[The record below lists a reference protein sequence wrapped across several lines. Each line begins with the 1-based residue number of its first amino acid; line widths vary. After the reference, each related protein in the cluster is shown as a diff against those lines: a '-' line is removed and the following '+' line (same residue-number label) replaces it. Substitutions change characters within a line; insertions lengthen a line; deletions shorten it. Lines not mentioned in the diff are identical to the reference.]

1 MFIRTLLEVLYEN
14 VNPKYERID
23 KDIFKNIFGVDIDPN
38 ACHATKLSLSLLHL
52 LIYDE
57 IPTNL
62 NIINSESIEYLSKN
76 YQNSFDILISNPPFV
91 RYDSTNSEHIKEYLG
106 DLAIGKTDLYLGFL
120 KLALEILKPDG
131 YGLFVLPHSFLVNKS
146 ASQIRKLIFD
156 LANISFIADL
166 SAIHV
171 FGDINSYIILLI
183 FQKKS
188 LAPKTYDNPIKLRCK
203 NSVGQALE
211 DTLNNIQTSSENYSI
226 YQGQEIDFGKNEW
239 FVLPPAEYIIEQ
251 KFQNFPAIDKFL
263 KVNSGVITGADTIFI
278 INRLAI
284 PKGEENIYKQFLSD
298 RKITSYKI
306 YEDIED
312 YIFYPFENGFHLS
325 AEDIEKK
332 YPKTWKYLL
341 SHKEQLESRKSLP
354 KEWWMLRST
363 SHPDNIL
370 IPKIVNHE
378 LTITPKFSFDNE
390 GDFIVSHSSYLSLK
404 SNDYDLELLY
414 YFLGILNSTP
424 CYWYISTHSNKYGSG
439 YNKIQPKTLKNTPI
453 PDPFKIDKKDLLI
466 LIKLVKERFNQNEE
480 SILQIEKEID
490 LLVCS
495 LYGLTNEESQILLG
509 SWQET

>member
-1 MFIRTLLEVLYEN
+1 MTR
-14 VNPKYERID
+14 K
-23 KDIFKNIFGVDIDPN
+23 
-38 ACHATKLSLSLLHL
+38 
-52 LIYDE
+52 
-57 IPTNL
+57 
-62 NIINSESIEYLSKN
+62 
-76 YQNSFDILISNPPFV
+76 FD
-91 RYDSTNSEHIKEYLG
+91 
-106 DLAIGKTDLYLGFL
+106 
-120 KLALEILKPDG
+120 
-131 YGLFVLPHSFLVNKS
+131 FLVIGS
-146 ASQIRKLIFD
+146 GMAG
-156 LANISFIADL
+156 ISFALKAAQYGKVALLCKTTLSETNTSYAQGGIA
-166 SAIHV
+166 SV
-171 FGDINSYIILLI
+171 
-183 FQKKS
+183 
-188 LAPKTYDNPIKLRCK
+188 TYEPDTFEKHI
-203 NSVGQALE
+203 E
-211 DTLNNIQTSSENYSI
+211 DTLIAGDGHCNLAAVEKVIREAPSQINELINW
-226 YQGQEIDFGKNEW
+226 GIDFGKNEW

-278 INRLAI
+278 INRRAI

-325 AEDIEKK
+325 AEDIENK

-354 KEWWMLRST
+354 KEWWMLRSP

-370 IPKIVNHE
+370 IPKIVNPE